1 MCWNATVSLNTF
13 LFSFFAVNFAYFNNV
28 INIYECLFFYS
39 FISMQLIE
47 YFTWKNLNAKN
58 LNNKNLNNKKINRL
72 LSQLGFFLIFLQ
84 PLFFILIP
92 NNVKFNVKAT
102 LITLYLA
109 FFFLFFIPI
118 KNDFSMT
125 KAPNGHLA
133 WNWLKY
139 PPPIVLLWITFLL
152 VILLY
157 AKKYILFAI
166 YAIIF
171 LAIYYTY
178 YKTNTWGSLWC
189 WIANGLAVLLIM
201 RTFFKSSIP
210 DYLVTNPNANSK

>member
-1 MCWNATVSLNTF
+1 
-13 LFSFFAVNFAYFNNV
+13 
-28 INIYECLFFYS
+28 
-39 FISMQLIE
+39 MQLIE
-47 YFTWKNLNAKN
+47 YFTWKHLH
-58 LNNKNLNNKKINRL
+58 NKKINRL

-84 PLFFILIP
+84 PILSILIP

-109 FFFLFFIPI
+109 FFFLLFISI
-118 KNDFSMT
+118 KNDFSMA

-139 PPPIVLLWITFLL
+139 PIYIVLLWITFLL

-189 WIANGLAVLLIM
+189 WIANGLAVLLII
-201 RTFFKSSIP
+201 RTFYNSSIP
-210 DYLVTNPNANSK
+210 DYLVINPNSK

>member
-13 LFSFFAVNFAYFNNV
+13 LFSLFGTSFAYFNNV

-39 FISMQLIE
+39 FISMQLVE
-47 YFTWKNLNAKN
+47 YFTWKH
-58 LNNKNLNNKKINRL
+58 LNNKKINRL
-72 LSQLGFFLIFLQ
+72 LSQLGMLLIFMQ
-84 PLFFILIP
+84 PILFILIP
-92 NNVKFNVKAT
+92 NNVKFNVKAP
-102 LITLYLA
+102 LITLYVI
-109 FFFLFFIPI
+109 FLVFLGFLI
-118 KNDFSMT
+118 KYDYSMV

-133 WNWLKY
+133 WNWLKVPVFY
-139 PPPIVLLWITFLL
+139 IFIWITFLL

-166 YAIIF
+166 YLLIF

-189 WIANGLAVLLIM
+189 WIANGLALLLIM

-210 DYLVTNPNANSK
+210 DYLVINPNSK

>member
-13 LFSFFAVNFAYFNNV
+13 LFSFFAVNFAYFNNI

-47 YFTWKNLNAKN
+47 YFTWKHLH
-58 LNNKNLNNKKINRL
+58 NKKINRL
-72 LSQLGFFLIFLQ
+72 LSQLGMLLVFIQ

-92 NNVKFNVKAT
+92 NNVKFNIKAT
-102 LITLYLA
+102 LITLYVI
-109 FFFLFFIPI
+109 FLVFLGYLI
-118 KNDFSMT
+118 KYDYSMV

-133 WNWLKY
+133 WNWLNVPVFY
-139 PPPIVLLWITFLL
+139 IFIWLTFLL

-166 YAIIF
+166 NALIF

-189 WIANGLAVLLIM
+189 WIANGLAVLLII
-201 RTFFKSSIP
+201 RTFYNSSIP
-210 DYLVTNPNANSK
+210 DYLVINPINK

>member
-13 LFSFFAVNFAYFNNV
+13 LFSFFAVNFAYFNNI

-47 YFTWKNLNAKN
+47 YFTWKHSH
-58 LNNKNLNNKKINRL
+58 NKKINRL
-72 LSQLGFFLIFLQ
+72 LSQLGMLLVFIQ

-92 NNVKFNVKAT
+92 NNVKFNIKAT
-102 LITLYLA
+102 LITLYVI
-109 FFFLFFIPI
+109 FLVFLGYLI
-118 KNDFSMT
+118 KYDYSMV

-133 WNWLKY
+133 WNWLNVPVFY
-139 PPPIVLLWITFLL
+139 IFIWLTFLL

-166 YAIIF
+166 NALIF

-189 WIANGLAVLLIM
+189 WIANGLAVLLII
-201 RTFFKSSIP
+201 RTFYNSSIP
-210 DYLVTNPNANSK
+210 NYLVINPINK